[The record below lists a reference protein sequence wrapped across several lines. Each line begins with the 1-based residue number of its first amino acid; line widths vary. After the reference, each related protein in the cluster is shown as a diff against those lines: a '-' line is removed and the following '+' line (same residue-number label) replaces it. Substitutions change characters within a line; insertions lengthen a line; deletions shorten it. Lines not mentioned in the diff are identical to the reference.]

1 MARVFAY
8 LAVALSIVL
17 AVLFAVPT
25 LRSEVVTTVTTAT
38 TVVPAPYVNPSYITP
53 PPAEVISCS
62 VSLNGALANVNAT
75 AYAFESGYYDY
86 GLLTSYQGSL
96 NQECWSPMVY
106 AGQGPFQLSVSQCQ
120 LPSSYDHV
128 SLPLIYASSTL
139 GFRVQSI
146 DVYGFNQYCAMVV
159 TGPQVLNVTVVR
171 NSGVSG
177 YEIIVYVGSPST
189 SDTVSLSIYYNGIL
203 VYQVYKYIQLPS
215 QWVSPCGV
223 MSVDFGPIQ
232 PLACGTYTITATASA
247 PGYPQSQYTTT
258 LNPCSPAT
266 TAPITINVSAGFG
279 VVPVGAK
286 LVVTVEEP
294 GYGTVFSGLFT
305 VPPSGV
311 VTTPAVLIGAAGV
324 YVNVTTIEWMGVPI
338 GTYSTML
345 YYLTTSN
352 ATTPLTYIV
361 PAGELNVTTALR
373 PPPTEQSSV
382 TIYYGTA
389 QVATGSLPSV
399 FVLPVN
405 SPMGTSYTI
414 DVSMHGMP
422 ESLTA
427 VVMAG
432 AVQSLTAPAGALSIS
447 FPGGYVPSNY
457 TLSLT
462 YSGMTVAS
470 GSASAVSIVLP
481 PGVYSL
487 SGVVDGVPLQAMTV
501 TVVNGETITV
511 SIPVGKVTV
520 NFANGLTP
528 SNYTLALEYNGEVI
542 ASGSASDVSIVVPA
556 GTYTLVGNV
565 SGVPISPISLSVS
578 AGTQASATV
587 PVSQLSIT
595 AYTASGAP
603 LSNAEI
609 TVSYNGKE
617 IATGIGSLS
626 IVVLGGVPYTVVVSA
641 YGVTNTTTVTPAVG
655 SVTTIKITIPTTST
669 TTTTTTST
677 STTSVT
683 TITVISTITV
693 IMTKTVSNHAVSNLM
708 QASLIVLSIAA
719 ILLAAIALTQ
729 AKRR

>member
-1 MARVFAY
+1 
-8 LAVALSIVL
+8 
-17 AVLFAVPT
+17 
-25 LRSEVVTTVTTAT
+25 
-38 TVVPAPYVNPSYITP
+38 
-53 PPAEVISCS
+53 
-62 VSLNGALANVNAT
+62 
-75 AYAFESGYYDY
+75 
-86 GLLTSYQGSL
+86 
-96 NQECWSPMVY
+96 
-106 AGQGPFQLSVSQCQ
+106 

-128 SLPLIYASSTL
+128 GIPLYYYPVGSWVW
-139 GFRVQSI
+139 VQSI
-146 DVYGFNQYCAMVV
+146 DVYGFNQYCTMVA

-311 VTTPAVLIGAAGV
+311 VTTPVVPIGAAGV
-324 YVNVTTIEWMGVPI
+324 YVNVTTVEWMGVPI

-405 SPMGTSYTI
+405 SPMGTSYTV
-414 DVSMHGMP
+414 DVSMHGVP

-427 VVMAG
+427 VVVAG

-487 SGVVDGVPLQAMTV
+487 SGVVDGVLLQAMTV

-578 AGTQASATV
+578 AGTQAPVTV

-626 IVVLGGVPYTVVVSA
+626 IVVPGGVPYTVVVSA

-655 SVTTIKITIPTTST
+655 SVTTIKITIPITST

-693 IMTKTVSNHAVSNLM
+693 IMTKTVSNNAVSNLM

>member
-1 MARVFAY
+1 MARVFTY

-25 LRSEVVTTVTTAT
+25 LRSEVVTTTVTTAT
-38 TVVPAPYVNPSYITP
+38 TVVPAPYVNLSYIKP
-53 PPAEVISCS
+53 PPAEVVACAVNLAEICTLC
-62 VSLNGALANVNAT
+62 LNCPCNVTANVNVN
-75 AYAFESGYYDY
+75 AYAFESSSYVT
-86 GLLTSYQGSL
+86 GLLTSLQGAW
-96 NQECWSPMVY
+96 NGECWSPSVY
-106 AGQGPFQLSVSQCQ
+106 ASQGPFNLSISQCQ

-128 SLPLIYASSTL
+128 GIPLYYYPAGSWVW
-139 GFRVQSI
+139 VQSI
-146 DVYGFNQYCAMVV
+146 DVYGFNQYCTMVAM
-159 TGPQVLNVTVVR
+159 GPQVLNVTVVR

-266 TAPITINVSAGFG
+266 TAPITINVSTGFG

-286 LVVTVEEP
+286 LDVTVEEP
-294 GYGTVFSGLFT
+294 GYGTVFTGLFT

-311 VTTPAVLIGAAGV
+311 VTTPAVPIGAAGV
-324 YVNVTTIEWMGVPI
+324 YVNVTTVEWMGVPI

-405 SPMGTSYTI
+405 SPMGTSYTV
-414 DVSMHGMP
+414 DVSMQGVP

-427 VVMAG
+427 VVVAG
-432 AVQSLTAPAGALSIS
+432 AVQSLTAPAGELSIS

-462 YSGMTVAS
+462 YNGVVVAS

-501 TVVNGETITV
+501 TMVNGETITV

-556 GTYTLVGNV
+556 GSYTLVGNV

-595 AYTASGAP
+595 AYTANGVQ
-603 LSNAEI
+603 LSNALI
-609 TVSYNGKE
+609 TVTYSGKQV
-617 IATGIGSLS
+617 AAGTGSLS
-626 IVVLGGVPYTVVVSA
+626 VIVPGGVSYTISVSA

-655 SVTTIKITIPTTST
+655 TVMSVRAVVPISGYIIFGAFVPLST
-669 TTTTTTST
+669 LIL
-677 STTSVT
+677 VA
-683 TITVISTITV
+683 VIILVV
-693 IMTKTVSNHAVSNLM
+693 IIIIVVLLMEYSNWRRRR
-708 QASLIVLSIAA
+708 
-719 ILLAAIALTQ
+719 LAGGLFGPG
-729 AKRR
+729 AK